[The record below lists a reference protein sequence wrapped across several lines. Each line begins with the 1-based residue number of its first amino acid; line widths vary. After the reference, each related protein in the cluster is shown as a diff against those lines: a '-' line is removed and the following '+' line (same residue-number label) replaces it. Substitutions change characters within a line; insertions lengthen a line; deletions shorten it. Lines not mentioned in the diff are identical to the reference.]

1 MLRHLVFILI
11 AILLLTF
18 SPKIESLFKSFTI
31 NKPTKTTCYQ
41 YTTREQLKSILESDT
56 HETNF
61 VLKNLPHHPQNKF
74 YIVNVMSKF

>member
-1 MLRHLVFILI
+1 MLWHLVFILI

-31 NKPTKTTCYQ
+31 NKPTKTCYQ

-61 VLKNLPHHPQNKF
+61 CIEKPSISPQNKF

>member
-1 MLRHLVFILI
+1 MLWHLVFILI

-61 VLKNLPHHPQNKF
+61 VLKTFHITPKQILHC
-74 YIVNVMSKF
+74 

>member
-1 MLRHLVFILI
+1 MAFGIYFDCNTFIDI
-11 AILLLTF
+11 P
-18 SPKIESLFKSFTI
+18 SKIESLFKSFTI

-61 VLKNLPHHPQNKF
+61 CIEKPSISPPKQILHC
-74 YIVNVMSKF
+74 